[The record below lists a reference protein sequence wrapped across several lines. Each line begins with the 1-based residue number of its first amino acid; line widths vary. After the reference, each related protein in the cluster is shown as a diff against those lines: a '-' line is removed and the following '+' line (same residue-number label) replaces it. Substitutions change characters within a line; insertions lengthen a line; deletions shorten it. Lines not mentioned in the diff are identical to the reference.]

1 MNAFD
6 RYVFRQLLVGVIL
19 VTAGLTGVLW
29 LSQSLRFVDF
39 IVNRGLDIVT
49 FFHLVMLLLPNFMLV
64 ILPIAVF
71 AAVCFTYA
79 KLISDREMIVMGA
92 SGVSP
97 FGLAKPALLLAVLV
111 SLITYTL
118 NMTVLPASYRMFRE
132 LQWDLRYNYAHVLL
146 EEGAFTDAGEGITVY
161 VRERSP
167 DGQLRGILV
176 HDARNDED
184 PSTLMAERGAL
195 VAVDGGSRVVLFN
208 GSRQTI
214 DPDNHSLSMLYF
226 ERYMFDLE
234 QTRRSSLDRYREP
247 EERTLWELF
256 EIREDP
262 SIEPR
267 DYGQFLVEGHRRL
280 SAPLSAIGYALI
292 GAAILLQGSYQ
303 RGRQARNVV
312 LAVAAAVG
320 IALTALG
327 VEGLAGRNLSLVPL
341 LYVCNILPIFVGAL
355 LLAKPW
361 RRRSPDGDGVVAAGA

>member
-146 EEGAFTDAGEGITVY
+146 EEGAFTDAGVGITVY

-184 PSTLMAERGAL
+184 PSTLW
-195 VAVDGGSRVVLFN
+195 
-208 GSRQTI
+208 
-214 DPDNHSLSMLYF
+214 LSMAVPGSF
-226 ERYMFDLE
+226 CSMAAG
-234 QTRRSSLDRYREP
+234 RRSIPTTTAFRCCISSA
-247 EERTLWELF
+247 TC
-256 EIREDP
+256 
-262 SIEPR
+262 STSN
-267 DYGQFLVEGHRRL
+267 RR
-280 SAPLSAIGYALI
+280 
-292 GAAILLQGSYQ
+292 
-303 RGRQARNVV
+303 
-312 LAVAAAVG
+312 AAAVS
-320 IALTALG
+320 IATASRKSERSGSCSRFARTRRLNP
-327 VEGLAGRNLSLVPL
+327 VTTVSSW
-341 LYVCNILPIFVGAL
+341 
-355 LLAKPW
+355 W
-361 RRRSPDGDGVVAAGA
+361 RGTVA